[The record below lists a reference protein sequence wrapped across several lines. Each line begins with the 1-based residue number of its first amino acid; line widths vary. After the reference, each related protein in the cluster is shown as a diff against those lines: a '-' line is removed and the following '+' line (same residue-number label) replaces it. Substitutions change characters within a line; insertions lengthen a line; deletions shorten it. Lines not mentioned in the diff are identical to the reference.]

1 MQHMNKIGR
10 LSTILL
16 ITIMCMPVIY
26 QVLAIPQM
34 PHQFYGSVTIAGEPA
49 PDGTLVEAKI
59 NNVMYANT
67 TTLDGKYG
75 YSPVFY
81 VPADDPE
88 TPTKEGGANGETV
101 DFYVNGV
108 YAASYT
114 FQIGSVTRLDLA
126 IIAPLPHADFTAN
139 ATSGNEPLTIIFTD
153 MSENFDSITSWNWNF
168 GDGATSNLQNPTHTY
183 EQNGTYTVS
192 LTVVGIKN
200 GETVE
205 DTETK
210 VDYIQV
216 FDTNPVADFTATPT
230 SGVAPLQVSFTDTST
245 SYDGIISWSWSFGDG
260 GTSTEQNPTHVY
272 ETEGTYTVTLT
283 VAEADGDTDSETKTN
298 YITVTVVPPP
308 TIVSF
313 SPPYSPVTDVE
324 GASRTF
330 SITVDQLVN
339 VTWLINGTLLSTVYN
354 TMTSSMGITDA
365 PLGIWNVSAVASNVN
380 GTAMQTWI
388 WNVTTA
394 LPPPHADFV
403 ANVTSGTEPL
413 TVAFTDLSEYFGT
426 ITSWQWDFNND
437 GVIDSTEQNPVYTY
451 VQNGT
456 YTVTLTVV
464 GELGTDTETKTNYI
478 QVFDTD
484 PVADFYAT
492 PTIGI
497 KPLEVRFYPNCTSYD
512 GIVSWR
518 WNFGDGTNSTEE
530 SPVHTYT
537 EVGIYTVTLT
547 IREADGDTNSKTR
560 TNYIT
565 VTAVEFLN
573 IRPRADKYLRG
584 DTISFYINSSEPI
597 HIAIM
602 IFDPTGYPASW
613 IDLPQ
618 DYWWNVSGY
627 WVIAYNYGMLTI
639 TSDAPLGNW
648 NWKALEYNATLP
660 SSEWNV
666 LAAGTF
672 TVESLTLE
680 MILERLNEINATITD
695 IQGDMV
701 LIKTDLG
708 TIKTDIGTVNS
719 LIEGMNATLVT
730 IQGDVAVIK
739 TDVATIKV
747 KLDAINATIVDIKG
761 DVATIKTDLGTI
773 KTDLDTIDAVLVGID
788 EGVAYIKTA
797 IDDVELKLDS
807 LDITAINAT
816 LVEIKDGLASINSK
830 IGSIE
835 TSLTSINAKLVA
847 FNGTIAT
854 ISSDIGT
861 IKVSIDNINL
871 KVVAINGTVATIET
885 DLGTIKGTITS
896 IDGNVATIET
906 DMGTLQTTLEDI
918 KSVTGIVAVTWFAVA
933 FSLIAAVFAIV
944 AAALIWGK
952 RGSSWTRL
960 T

>member
-1 MQHMNKIGR
+1 MQHMNKMKK

-16 ITIMCMPVIY
+16 IAIMCMPAIY
-26 QVLAIPQM
+26 QILAIPQM
-34 PHQFYGSVTIAGEPA
+34 PHQFYGSVTISEEPA

-59 NNVMYANT
+59 NNVTYANT

-75 YSPVFY
+75 YNPVFY
-81 VPADDPE
+81 VPADDTE
-88 TPTKEGGANGETV
+88 TPTKEGGASGETV

-108 YAASYT
+108 YATSYT

-126 IIAPLPHADFTAN
+126 ITAPLPHADFIAN
-139 ATSGNEPLTIIFTD
+139 VTSGNEPLTVVFTD
-153 MSENFDSITSWNWNF
+153 SSENFDSITSWNWTF
-168 GDGATSNLQNPTHTY
+168 GDGATSNLRNPMHTY
-183 EQNGTYTVS
+183 EQDGIYTVS
-192 LTVVGIKN
+192 LTVVGVKD

-210 VDYIQV
+210 VGYIQV

-230 SGVAPLQVSFTDTST
+230 SGVAPLEVNFTDTST
-245 SYDGIISWSWSFGDG
+245 SYDSIISWSWSFGDG
-260 GTSTEQNPTHVY
+260 GNSTEQNPTHVY
-272 ETEGTYTVTLT
+272 ESEGTYTVTLT
-283 VAEADGDTDSETKTN
+283 VAEADGDTDSETKMN
-298 YITVTVVPPP
+298 YITVTAVPPP
-308 TIVSF
+308 SIVSF
-313 SPPYSPVTDVE
+313 NPPYSPVSDME

-330 SITVDQLVN
+330 SVTVDQMVN
-339 VTWLINGTLLSTVYN
+339 VAWLMNN
-354 TMTSSMGITDA
+354 TQVFSEENVTTSSYTNTSA
-365 PLGIWNVSAVASNVN
+365 PLGVWNVSAVATNLN
-380 GTAMQTWI
+380 GIAMRTWI

-394 LPPPHADFV
+394 LPPRADFV

-413 TVAFTDLSEYFGT
+413 TVAFTDLSQYFGT
-426 ITSWQWDFNND
+426 ITSWQWDFNDD
-437 GVIDSTEQNPVYTY
+437 GVIDSTQQNPSYTY

-464 GELGTDTETKTNYI
+464 GELGTDTETKIGYI
-478 QVFDTD
+478 RVFDTK
-484 PVADFYAT
+484 PIANFYAV
-492 PTIGI
+492 PTSGI

-512 GIVSWR
+512 GIVSWS

-537 EVGIYTVTLT
+537 EVGTYTVTLT
-547 IREADGDTNSKTR
+547 IREADGDTNSKTK

-565 VTAVEFLN
+565 VTAVEFLD
-573 IRPRADKYLRG
+573 IHPRANKYPRG

-602 IFDPTGYPASW
+602 IFDPTGYPAWW

-618 DYWWNVSGY
+618 DYWWHVDGY

-639 TSDAPLGNW
+639 PSDAPLGNW
-648 NWKALEYNATLP
+648 NWTALEYNATLP
-660 SSEWNV
+660 SPEWNI
-666 LAAGTF
+666 LATGNF

-680 MILERLNEINATITD
+680 MVLERLNELNATITN
-695 IQGDMV
+695 IQGDIV

-708 TIKTDIGTVNS
+708 TIKTDISTINS

-739 TDVATIKV
+739 TDVATIKT
-747 KLDAINATIVDIKG
+747 KLDALNATIVDIKG
-761 DVATIKTDLGTI
+761 NVATIKTEIGTI
-773 KTDLDTIDAVLVGID
+773 KTDVDT
-788 EGVAYIKTA
+788 
-797 IDDVELKLDS
+797 
-807 LDITAINAT
+807 INAT
-816 LVEIKDGLASINSK
+816 LVRIDGR
-830 IGSIE
+830 
-835 TSLTSINAKLVA
+835 
-847 FNGTIAT
+847 IAT
-854 ISSDIGT
+854 INSTIGLIQTDISA
-861 IKVSIDNINL
+861 IEL
-871 KVVAINGTVATIET
+871 KVTEIDGNIVTIQT
-885 DLGTIKGTITS
+885 TLGTIQGKITS

-906 DMGTLQTTLEDI
+906 DIGTLQTILEDI
-918 KSVTGIVAVTWFAVA
+918 KSVTGIVAVAWFAVA